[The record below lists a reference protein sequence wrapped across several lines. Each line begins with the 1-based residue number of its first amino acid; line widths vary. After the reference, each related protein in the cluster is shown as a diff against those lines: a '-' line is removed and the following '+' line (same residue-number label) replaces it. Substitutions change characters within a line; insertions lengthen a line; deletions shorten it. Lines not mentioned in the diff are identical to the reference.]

1 MTSSSDNDDHRIIV
15 SKTVFLSNSSISCPA
30 TTDRVDGGA
39 TICHSVNDDTSK
51 SNSTTLKLM
60 MISCEENPPYGP
72 SKDTAV
78 MFLELCVERLRNI
91 AILCSDSR
99 WTTTAA

>member
-1 MTSSSDNDDHRIIV
+1 MASNNHRHRITV
-15 SKTVFLSNSSISCPA
+15 SKTVCLSNSRTSCSA
-30 TTDRVDGGA
+30 ADSVDGDA
-39 TICHSVNDDTSK
+39 TICNSVNDDTSK